1 MKRVS
6 RFKDWWGRLAAPTN
20 AAEELAW
27 RGYVLNT
34 LLLGLILFTMLLFV
48 INVFNAFL
56 GLDDGTALLS
66 LTAAVVFVFLYW
78 FSRTKSVRVAIFIFS
93 IMFVIFSFA
102 LSIGWGV
109 ADIATTAIYVVA
121 ITQTSLLLRR
131 WRFAL
136 ILSILLAGYVLF
148 GIAEL
153 AGWFTPLFYT
163 ELSANFVNV
172 TILMVFITFV
182 SYTTSR
188 LIDRVLEAQVA
199 EAARRQELESRTKIA
214 AEVQMSMLPARA
226 PIYAGFDI
234 SGRSIPAKD
243 VGGDFYNYYQLATGE
258 LAIIIGDVTGKG
270 MSAALLMAVTTG
282 MIDSLIPTT
291 VNPTDL
297 LAVTAAR
304 LEKHSQRSGLNAAC
318 LAAYLKEDGTLCV
331 ANAGCIAPTIRRNG
345 SGLEWLNVQGL
356 PMGVDNDL
364 VKYEQVETLL
374 TPGDLVIF
382 TTDGVVESQNSNGKI
397 LGFDRLEEIIS
408 SGPTANAHAMQAHIL
423 DHVQSYQSSTEQF
436 DDMTVI
442 VIQVKE
448 DLSAA

>member
-1 MKRVS
+1 MNRVS
-6 RFKDWWGRLAAPTN
+6 RFKEWWGRLVAPTN
-20 AAEELAW
+20 VGEELAW

-34 LLLGLILFTMLLFV
+34 LLLGLILFTTLLFV

-66 LTAAVVFVFLYW
+66 ITAVAVFVFLYW
-78 FSRTKSVRVAIFIFS
+78 LSRAKSVRVAIFIFS

-109 ADIATTAIYVVA
+109 SDIATTAIYVVA

-136 ILSILLAGYVLF
+136 ILSILLAGYVFF

-153 AGWFTPLFYT
+153 GGWFTPLFFT
-163 ELSANFVNV
+163 ELPANFVNV
-172 TILMVFITFV
+172 TILLIFITFV
-182 SYTTSR
+182 SYTASR
-188 LIDRVLEAQVA
+188 LIDQVLAAQVA

-226 PIYAGFDI
+226 PAYAGFDI
-234 SGRSIPAKD
+234 AGRSIPARD
-243 VGGDFYNYYQLATGE
+243 VGGDFYNYHQLATGE

-282 MIDSLIPTT
+282 MIESLIPTT
-291 VNPTDL
+291 AKPTDL
-297 LAVTAAR
+297 LKITAAR

-331 ANAGCIAPTIRRNG
+331 ANAGCIAPAIRRNG
-345 SGLEWLNVQGL
+345 SGVEWLNVQGL
-356 PMGVDNDL
+356 PMGVDSEL
-364 VKYEQVETLL
+364 THYEQVETVLG
-374 TPGDLVIF
+374 PGDLVIF
-382 TTDGVVESQNSNGKI
+382 TTDGVVETQNADRKI
-397 LGFDRLEEIIS
+397 LGFDRLETIIS
-408 SGPTANAHAMQAHIL
+408 SGPTVSAYAMQTYIL
-423 DHVQSYQSSTEQF
+423 DQVQAYQNSTEQA
-436 DDMTVI
+436 DDITVI
-442 VIQVKE
+442 VIQVKD
-448 DLSAA
+448 DLFVV

>member
-6 RFKDWWGRLAAPTN
+6 RFKDWWGQLVAPTN

-34 LLLGLILFTMLLFV
+34 LLLGLIIFTTPLFV

-56 GLDDGTALLS
+56 GLDDGTAILS
-66 LTAAVVFVFLYW
+66 LAAVVTFLFLYW
-78 FSRTKSVRVAIFIFS
+78 FSRTWSVRIAIFIFS
-93 IMFVIFSFA
+93 IMFVVFSFV

-131 WRFAL
+131 WRFVL
-136 ILSILLAGYVLF
+136 ILSILLAGYIFF

-153 AGWFTPLFYT
+153 SGWFAPLFYT
-163 ELSANFVNV
+163 ELAANFVNV
-172 TILMVFITFV
+172 IFLLVFITFV
-182 SYTTSR
+182 SYTASR
-188 LIDRVLEAQVA
+188 LIDQVLEAQVA

-226 PIYAGFDI
+226 PAYAGFDI
-234 SGRSIPAKD
+234 AGRSIPARD
-243 VGGDFYNYYQLATGE
+243 VGGDFYNYHQLATGE

-291 VNPTDL
+291 AKPTEL

-304 LEKHSQRSGLNAAC
+304 LAKHSQRSGLNAAC
-318 LAAYLKEDGTLCV
+318 LAAFLREDGTLSV
-331 ANAGCIAPTIRRNG
+331 ANAGCIAPAIRRNG
-345 SGLEWLNVQGL
+345 DGVEWLNVQGL
-356 PMGVDNDL
+356 PMGVNSDL
-364 VKYEQVETLL
+364 IRYEQVETVLA
-374 TPGDLVIF
+374 PGDLAIF
-382 TTDGVVESQNSNGKI
+382 TTDGVVEAQDIHQKI
-397 LGFDRLEEIIS
+397 LGFDRLESIIAA
-408 SGPTANAHAMQAHIL
+408 GPTASAHAMQTYIL
-423 DHVQSYQSSTEQF
+423 DQVQTFQDSAEQF

-442 VIQVKE
+442 VIQVRE
-448 DLSAA
+448 DSLVV

>member
-1 MKRVS
+1 MNHAN
-6 RFKDWWGRLAAPTN
+6 RFKDWWGRLVAPTN
-20 AAEELAW
+20 VGEELAW

-34 LLLGLILFTMLLFV
+34 LLLGLIIFATPLFIL
-48 INVFNAFL
+48 NVFNAFL
-56 GLDDGTALLS
+56 GLDDGTAVLLF
-66 LTAAVVFVFLYW
+66 TAVATFVFLYW
-78 FSRTKSVRVAIFIFS
+78 FSRTRSVRVAIFIFS
-93 IMFVIFSFA
+93 IMFVVFSFV

-109 ADIATTAIYVVA
+109 ADIATTAIYVMA
-121 ITQTSLLLRR
+121 ITQTSLLLRG
-131 WRFAL
+131 WRFVL

-153 AGWFTPLFYT
+153 GGWFTPLFYT
-163 ELSANFVNV
+163 QLAANFVNV
-172 TILMVFITFV
+172 IFLLVFITFV

-188 LIDRVLEAQVA
+188 LIDQVLAAQVA

-226 PIYAGFDI
+226 PVYAGFDI
-234 SGRSIPAKD
+234 SGRSLPARD
-243 VGGDFYNYYQLATGE
+243 VGGDFYNYYQLVTGE

-291 VNPTDL
+291 ANPTDL

-304 LEKHSQRSGLNAAC
+304 LQKHSRRSGLNAAC
-318 LAAYLKEDGTLCV
+318 LAAFLKEDGTLSV
-331 ANAGCIAPTIRRNG
+331 ANAGCIAPAIRRNG
-345 SGLEWLNVQGL
+345 SGVEWLNVQGL
-356 PMGVDNDL
+356 PMGVDSEL
-364 VKYEQVETLL
+364 TRYEQVETVL

-382 TTDGVVESQNSNGKI
+382 TTDGVVETQNVGGTI
-397 LGFDRLEEIIS
+397 LGFDRLETIIA
-408 SGPTANAHAMQAHIL
+408 SGPTTSAHAMQTHIL
-423 DHVQSYQSSTEQF
+423 EQVQNYQDATEQF

-448 DLSAA
+448 DSLVA

>member
-1 MKRVS
+1 MNQIN
-6 RFKDWWGRLAAPTN
+6 RFKEWWGQLAAP
-20 AAEELAW
+20 AESDPELAW

-34 LLLGLILFTMLLFV
+34 LLLGLIFLMIPFFIL
-48 INVFNAFL
+48 NVGYWIL
-56 GLDDGTALLS
+56 GLDDGTALLAFFNLVAFIS
-66 LTAAVVFVFLYW
+66 LFWLSRKKSVKSAIFLFSIVFVLIS
-78 FSRTKSVRVAIFIFS
+78 FS
-93 IMFVIFSFA
+93 

-109 ADIATTAIYVVA
+109 SDIATNAVYVMT
-121 ITQTSLLLRR
+121 ITQISLLLRR

-136 ILSILLAGYVLF
+136 ILGILLTGYLLF
-148 GIAEL
+148 GWAEL
-153 AGWFTPLFYT
+153 NGLFAPLFYT
-163 ELSANFVNV
+163 DLNANYINV
-172 TILMVFITFV
+172 VIFLLFLTFV

-188 LIDRVLEAQVA
+188 LVDRVLQAQIA

-226 PIYAGFDI
+226 PAYAGFDI

-243 VGGDFYNYYQLATGE
+243 VGGDFYNYYQLASGE

-291 VNPTDL
+291 AKPTEL
-297 LAVTAAR
+297 LAITAAR

-318 LAAYLKEDGTLCV
+318 LAAFLREDGTLCV
-331 ANAGCIAPTIRRNG
+331 ANAGCIAPAIRHNG
-345 SGLEWLNVQGL
+345 SSVEWLNVQGL
-356 PMGVDNDL
+356 PMGVDSEMIR
-364 VKYEQVETLL
+364 YEQVETML

-382 TTDGVVESQNSNGKI
+382 TTDGVVEAQDTQQKI
-397 LGFDRLEEIIS
+397 LGFDRLESIIVD
-408 SGPTANAHAMQAHIL
+408 GPTASARAMQTHIL
-423 DHVQSYQSSTEQF
+423 EQVQSYQDATEQF

-448 DLSAA
+448 DLFA